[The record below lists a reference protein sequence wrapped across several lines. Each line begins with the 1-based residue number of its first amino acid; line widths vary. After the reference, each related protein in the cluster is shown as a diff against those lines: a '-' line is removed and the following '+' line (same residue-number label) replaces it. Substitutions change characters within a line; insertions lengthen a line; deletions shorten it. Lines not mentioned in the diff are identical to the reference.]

1 MNRRELIAASLAASG
16 AGAVQAQ
23 AQAQTPEASAWENP
37 VRKALR
43 AGEAVLGATITVA
56 SPDVAARAAGL
67 GFDFLWIEMEHS
79 PITLETARNMILAT
93 RGLPGVPFVRVPF
106 NEIWLA
112 KRALD
117 IGAMGIMFPF
127 TSTPELARQAV
138 AACKYPPAGRRGAGP
153 GLATLRWPAPEGYAN
168 FADRNAMVV
177 IIVEEKQAVENIDEI
192 AAVPGVDVIFIGVND
207 LAYSYGFRGR
217 QDVPE
222 VQNAIRRVVE
232 ACRRNKVPVGRPGS
246 ATDIPQLRE
255 QGFSFFQAASELNL
269 MAAGAAPVLSAAGKK
284 TPDMRDRPFY

>member
-1 MNRRELIAASLAASG
+1 MAATL
-16 AGAVQAQ
+16 AGASATGVQGQAQ
-23 AQAQTPEASAWENP
+23 NQEAAAWENP
-37 VRKALR
+37 VRKTLR
-43 AGEAVLGATITVA
+43 AGEPVIGATITVA
-56 SPDVAARAAGL
+56 SPDVAARAASL

-93 RGLPGVPFVRVPF
+93 RGLPGVPFIRVPF
-106 NEIWLA
+106 NELWLA

-117 IGAMGIMFPF
+117 IGALGVIFPF

-177 IIVEEKQAVENIDEI
+177 IIIEEKQAVENIEAI
-192 AAVPGVDVIFIGVND
+192 AATPGVDVMFIGVND
-207 LAYSYGFRGR
+207 LSYSYGHRGR

-222 VQNAIRRVVE
+222 VQSAIRRVVE
-232 ACRRNKVPVGRPGS
+232 AGQKYKIPVGRPGG
-246 ATDIPQLRE
+246 AADIPQLRE
-255 QGFSFFQAASELNL
+255 QGFSFFQATSELGM
-269 MAAGAAPVLSAAGKK
+269 MAAGAAPILSAAGKK

>member
-1 MNRRELIAASLAASG
+1 MNRRQLLAASLAATG
-16 AGAVQAQ
+16 AAGAQ
-23 AQAQTPEASAWENP
+23 AQGQAPAASDSWENP

-43 AGEAVLGATITVA
+43 AGEPVVGATITVA

-93 RGLPGVPFVRVPF
+93 RGLPGVPFIRVPF

-117 IGAMGIMFPF
+117 CGAMGVVFPF

-138 AACKYPPAGRRGAGP
+138 ASCKYPPVGRRGAGP

-168 FADRNAMVV
+168 FSDRNAMVV
-177 IIVEEKQAVENIDEI
+177 IIIEEKQAVEQIDEI
-192 AAVPGVDVIFIGVND
+192 VAVPGIDIVFIGVND
-207 LAYSYGFRGR
+207 LSYSYGFRGR

-222 VQNAIRRVVE
+222 VQSAVRKVVA
-232 ACRRNKVPVGRPGS
+232 ACKGKGIPVGRPG
-246 ATDIPQLRE
+246 AADNIPSLME
-255 QGFSFFQAASELNL
+255 QGFTVFQAASELVL
-269 MAAGAAPVLSAAGKK
+269 MAAGAAPVLAAAGKK
-284 TPDMRDRPFY
+284 APEMRDRPFY

>member
-1 MNRRELIAASLAASG
+1 MNRRQLLAASIA
-16 AGAVQAQ
+16 AGGTSSLSAQ
-23 AQAQTPEASAWENP
+23 AVPDANEGTWENP

-43 AGEAVLGATITVA
+43 AGEAVVGATITVA

-93 RGLPGVPFVRVPF
+93 RGLPGVPFIRVPF

-112 KRALD
+112 KRAMD
-117 IGAMGIMFPF
+117 CGAMGVIFPF

-168 FADRNAMVV
+168 FSDRNGMVV
-177 IIVEEKQAVENIDEI
+177 IIVEEKQAVEQINDIV
-192 AAVPGVDVIFIGVND
+192 AVPGIDIVFIGVND
-207 LAYSYGFRGR
+207 LAYSYGYRGR
-217 QDVPE
+217 SDEPE
-222 VQNAIRRVVE
+222 VQNAIKRVVA
-232 ACRRNKVPVGRPGS
+232 ACKKQGLPVGRPG
-246 ATDIPQLRE
+246 AAENIPALRQ
-255 QGFSFFQAASELNL
+255 QGFSVFQAPSELV
-269 MAAGAAPVLSAAGKK
+269 MMTAGATPILHAAGKK
-284 TPDMRDRPFY
+284 MPNMQDRPFY